1 MTLPDTH
8 TAKSFVGKHVADDA
22 GAELGTCVDAYADD
36 ATEIPE
42 WLVVDLTGAGRVL
55 VPIGGAAAH
64 GDTVRMAFSRASIT
78 SAPQLGTGGSV
89 SVAEEDTLYRHYG
102 VPVSTAAS
110 ETLLPR
116 DGAAGPT
123 SPLGAQPPTTRMTG
137 PTTTRV
143 TSADLRPGRGSRR
156 RPDSST
162 SDASERRMAAWRTV
176 EPQVR
181 SYGPAVLGGVAAA
194 ALAALGVRRLRR
206 APEPAP
212 PARFLDVATERLS
225 DAGWATTR
233 GAMNTAAL
241 GVMAAQAVARPV
253 GQLTTQAVGQ
263 VRPLTEQAVSRA
275 GYAGGLIVG
284 DGRRVARRGTD
295 SVSRLGAV
303 ATTRAAHLSAAG
315 RSSLTRTVGGA
326 GSALTGT
333 RGALDAARRSGRTS
347 RRRLSPTAALRRVGE
362 PLVQQARTAEDAVE
376 RAGNKAMRRFWLVVG
391 LGSGYVLGA
400 RAGHERYE
408 QIRDA
413 GASVLARPE
422 VQALRARAGEMT
434 EEFGKGSSIDVTDRA
449 RASAPGPGHG
459 TPAPRL

>member
-8 TAKSFVGKHVADDA
+8 TAKSFVGKRVADDA
-22 GAELGTCVDAYADD
+22 GVELGTCVDAYADD

-42 WLVVDLTGAGRVL
+42 WLVVDLTGEGRVL

-64 GDTVRMAFSRASIT
+64 GDTVRVAFSRASIT

-89 SVAEEDTLYRHYG
+89 SVADEDTLYRHYG

-116 DGAAGPT
+116 DEAAGPM

-143 TSADLRPGRGSRR
+143 TTADLRPGRGSRR
-156 RPDSST
+156 RLDSST

-194 ALAALGVRRLRR
+194 GFAALGVRRLRR

-212 PARFLDVATERLS
+212 PARFLDVAAERLS
-225 DAGWATTR
+225 EAGWATTR

-275 GYAGGLIVG
+275 GHAGGLLVG
-284 DGRRVARRGTD
+284 DGRRVARRGAD
-295 SVSRLGAV
+295 SVA
-303 ATTRAAHLSAAG
+303 
-315 RSSLTRTVGGA
+315 RTVGGA
-326 GSALTGT
+326 GSALAGT
-333 RGALDAARRSGRTS
+333 RDALDAARRSGRTS

-400 RAGHERYE
+400 RAGHERYV
-408 QIRDA
+408 QIHDA
-413 GASVLARPE
+413 GTSVLARPE

-449 RASAPGPGHG
+449 RASAPGPGHD
-459 TPAPRL
+459 TSAHRP